1 MTKEEWFRQTL
12 KIYIDRIIN
21 NPTETSGWFKLD
33 PQLGWTGRA
42 LIKALKDNGYKQ
54 DSCHG
59 LDEGFLN
66 IKFKNEFSEINI
78 SWSIYDFDLCCSV
91 LKI

>member
-1 MTKEEWFRQTL
+1 MDKEKWFKHTL

-21 NPTETSGWFKLD
+21 NPIETSGWFKLD
-33 PQLGWTGRA
+33 PQLGWTGTA
-42 LIKALKDNGYKQ
+42 LIKALKDNGYEQ
-54 DSCHG
+54 VNYRD
-59 LDEGFLN
+59 LDEGFLS

-78 SWSIYDFDLCCSV
+78 SWSIYDFDLYCCV

>member
-1 MTKEEWFRQTL
+1 MDKEKWFKHTL

-21 NPTETSGWFKLD
+21 NPIETSGWFKLD
-33 PQLGWTGRA
+33 PQLGWTGTA
-42 LIKALKDNGYKQ
+42 LIKALKDNGYEQ
-54 DSCHG
+54 VNYRD
-59 LDEGFLN
+59 LDEGFLS

>member
-54 DSCHG
+54 EGCHG

-66 IKFKNEFSEINI
+66 IKFKNE
-78 SWSIYDFDLCCSV
+78 
-91 LKI
+91 

>member
-1 MTKEEWFRQTL
+1 MNKEKWFKYTL

-21 NPTETSGWFKLD
+21 SPTETSGWFKLD
-33 PQLGWTGRA
+33 PQLGWTGTA
-42 LIKALKDNGYKQ
+42 LIKALKDNGYEQ
-54 DSCHG
+54 EGCHG
-59 LDEGFLN
+59 LDDDCIS

>member
-1 MTKEEWFRQTL
+1 MDKEKWFKHTL

-21 NPTETSGWFKLD
+21 NPIKTSGWFKLD
-33 PQLGWTGRA
+33 PQLGWTGTA
-42 LIKALKDNGYKQ
+42 LIKALKDNGYEQ
-54 DSCHG
+54 EGCHG
-59 LDEGFLN
+59 LDEGCLN

>member
-1 MTKEEWFRQTL
+1 MDKEKWFKDTL

-21 NPTETSGWFKLD
+21 NPIETSGWFELD
-33 PQLGWTGRA
+33 PQLGWTGTA
-42 LIKALKDNGYKQ
+42 LIKALKDNGYEQ
-54 DSCHG
+54 VNYRD
-59 LDEGFLN
+59 LDEGFLS

>member
-1 MTKEEWFRQTL
+1 MDKEKWFKQTL

-21 NPTETSGWFKLD
+21 NPIETSGWFKLD
-33 PQLGWTGRA
+33 PQLGWTGTA

-54 DSCHG
+54 EGYHG
-59 LDEGFLN
+59 LDEGFLI

>member
-1 MTKEEWFRQTL
+1 MDKEKWFKQTL

-21 NPTETSGWFKLD
+21 NPIETSGWFKLD
-33 PQLGWTGRA
+33 PQLGWTGTA

-54 DSCHG
+54 ESYRG
-59 LDEGFLN
+59 LDEGFLI

>member
-1 MTKEEWFRQTL
+1 MDKEKWFKHTL

-21 NPTETSGWFKLD
+21 NPIETSGWFKLD
-33 PQLGWTGRA
+33 PQLGWAGTA
-42 LIKALKDNGYKQ
+42 LIKALKDNGYEQ
-54 DSCHG
+54 EDSHG

>member
-54 DSCHG
+54 ESCHG

-66 IKFKNEFSEINI
+66 IKFKNEITEVTIA
-78 SWSIYDFDLCCSV
+78 WSIYDFDLYCCV

>member
-1 MTKEEWFRQTL
+1 MDKEKWFKHTL
-12 KIYIDRIIN
+12 KIYIGRIIN
-21 NPTETSGWFKLD
+21 NPIETSGWFELD
-33 PQLGWTGRA
+33 PQLGWTGTA

-54 DSCHG
+54 EGCHG
-59 LDEGFLN
+59 LDEGFVN